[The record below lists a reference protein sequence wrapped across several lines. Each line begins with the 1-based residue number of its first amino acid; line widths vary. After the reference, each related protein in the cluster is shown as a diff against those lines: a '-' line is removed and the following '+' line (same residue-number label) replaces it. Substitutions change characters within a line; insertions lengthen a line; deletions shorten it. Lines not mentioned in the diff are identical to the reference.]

1 MTETGRIHGLPGQL
15 DVCRPKRCCSKN
27 CTSIRWR
34 IDTYYLDDDSPLTEE
49 QVREA
54 FELAL
59 AARLAQQAQWTAE
72 QTTTN
77 LDRAFEELEEAG
89 VVARQDFACC
99 MNCGSSEIFDE
110 RDDSRLARLRLLPPA
125 GHGSFDRGG
134 QLYLAYGRFSSQ
146 IDLHELVDKQILPV
160 LTSHG
165 LSPEWDGDL
174 DTRILLSNAQWYCPI
189 KPEV

>member
-1 MTETGRIHGLPGQL
+1 MDFQ
-15 DVCRPKRCCSKN
+15 
-27 CTSIRWR
+27 
-34 IDTYYLDDDSPLTEE
+34 DSSTFVVPNGAVPRTAH
-49 QVREA
+49 QFVGGSTHTISTTTPRSPRSRGEA

-110 RDDSRLARLRLLPPA
+110 RDDSRDWHGYVFFHQQDTDRLIE
-125 GHGSFDRGG
+125 GG

-160 LTSHG
+160 LTSHD

-189 KPEV
+189 EPEV